1 MRALREKC
9 YSTADD
15 KKGGKRLEQHIAY
28 ALEVVENEIKRLE
41 YELKHGHYL
50 REDIEI
56 MNLDILR
63 LRTAVSDIREQF
75 RANHN

>member
-1 MRALREKC
+1 M
-9 YSTADD
+9 
-15 KKGGKRLEQHIAY
+15 EQHIAY

-50 REDIEI
+50 REDVEI

-63 LRTAVSDIREQF
+63 LRTAFSDIRENF
-75 RANHN
+75 NAESN